1 MESGVASQIVIIV
14 DPSSTGAA
22 IAKEIE
28 RRGYQLVCV
37 PMHGEPTETVGWLAV
52 VESHNLEKMVAKM
65 QSIASK
71 AGAEIVCCMAGS
83 EEGIVLADELA
94 TALALQQG
102 GQAARPREPGA
113 GPRERQEPWSVPGW
127 GGWGAERRSAPAPE
141 AMADVAASA
150 GPPRAP
156 GEPPPTVS
164 VPFRVIR
171 RPARPERK
179 PQATSSVDRA
189 PQAASGEATPGGGDD
204 WDSHEEDW

>member
-1 MESGVASQIVIIV
+1 MESPVRIPSRTHSTLSTLRRLLLLPLLAPLLALLLLAAFNPRPRLSLRLLTLNSPSLPLGVWLAAGGVA
-14 DPSSTGAA
+14 GAA
-22 IAKEIE
+22 LSA
-28 RRGYQLVCV
+28 
-37 PMHGEPTETVGWLAV
+37 
-52 VESHNLEKMVAKM
+52 
-65 QSIASK
+65 
-71 AGAEIVCCMAGS
+71 
-83 EEGIVLADELA
+83 LA